1 MGIIRTGMLFFPE
14 VCTAQDW
21 SRLRGLIQ
29 EIDTVM
35 EESLLRMNCCPV
47 QENRNGKRK
56 VVTIQEVHLTV
67 HCCASLFY

>member
-1 MGIIRTGMLFFPE
+1 MLFFLE

-21 SRLRGLIQ
+21 SQLRGLIQ

-47 QENRNGKRK
+47 PENRSGKRTMAK
-56 VVTIQEVHLTV
+56 IQEVHLTV